1 MTHKL
6 LDQLM
11 AENVTDDEIADLYK
25 DLQHIFDTLFDE
37 LINEAVSKRGC
48 VYVEVCQLLAN

>member
-6 LDQLM
+6 FDQLM

-25 DLQHIFDTLFDE
+25 DLRHVFDTTFDGF
-37 LINEAVSKRGC
+37 INEAVSKRGC
-48 VYVEVCQLLAN
+48 VYI